1 MAFVSLL
8 DTSGM
13 GTPYTPAAR
22 FRRTQAE
29 RVDQLLSW
37 KRSDQAFFAAG
48 ACHVLAW
55 VAVDRYA
62 SAGFGIVGLRQLG
75 EPYVSH
81 VIISNGRWAF
91 DHDGWTPLPEL
102 LRATA
107 EYEPDP
113 GWELLPITSTLRHFC
128 AAHKSRMPAQYA
140 HDPLPRAR
148 RYLRQRPRPP
158 EVV

>member
-1 MAFVSLL
+1 
-8 DTSGM
+8 M

-37 KRSDQAFFAAG
+37 KRSDQAFFAVG

-55 VAVDRYA
+55 VAVERYA
-62 SAGFGIVGLRQLG
+62 SAGFGIMGLRQLG

-102 LRATA
+102 LRA
-107 EYEPDP
+107 
-113 GWELLPITSTLRHFC
+113 
-128 AAHKSRMPAQYA
+128 KQYA
-140 HDPLPRAR
+140 HDPLPHAR
-148 RYLRQRPRPP
+148 RYLQQRPRPP

>member
-1 MAFVSLL
+1 
-8 DTSGM
+8 M
-13 GTPYTPAAR
+13 GTPYTPAAK
-22 FRRTQAE
+22 FRRTPAE
-29 RVDQLLSW
+29 RADQRLSW

-55 VAVDRYA
+55 VALERYA
-62 SAGFGIVGLRQLG
+62 SAGFGIVGLRQFG

-107 EYEPDP
+107 EYEPHP
-113 GWELLPITSTLRHFC
+113 RWELLPITSTLRKFC
-128 AAHKSRMPAQYA
+128 AAHRSRMPGQYA
-140 HDPLPRAR
+140 HDPVPRAR
-148 RYLRQRPRPP
+148 EYLQQRPRPA
-158 EVV
+158 EAV